1 MENKL
6 FQEKWTALQSKIKQK
21 WPKFTD
27 QDLKNIN
34 GEKNKFLNELQK
46 KYGIDRNAAER
57 ELQTMG
63 QTLVAAG
70 AGAKPQQQQPG
81 RQQQGQGQPQQQ
93 QSNPRNPQQK
103 NPNQPHKK

>member
-27 QDLKNIN
+27 QELKAIN

-46 KYGIDRNAAER
+46 KYGIDRNAGER
-57 ELQTMG
+57 ELQTIG

-70 AGAKPQQQQPG
+70 AGAKPQQQQSSRP
-81 RQQQGQGQPQQQ
+81 QQGQPQQQ
-93 QSNPRNPQQK
+93 QSPKNPQQK
-103 NPNQPHKK
+103 NPNQPNKKH